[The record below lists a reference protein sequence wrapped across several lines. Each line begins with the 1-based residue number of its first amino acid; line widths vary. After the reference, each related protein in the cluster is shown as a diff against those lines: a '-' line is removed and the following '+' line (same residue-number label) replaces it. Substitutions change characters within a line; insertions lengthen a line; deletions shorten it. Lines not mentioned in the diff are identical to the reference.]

1 MDHGDMTRSGTTTY
15 GARYSGRV
23 CLQQWNYT
31 PKGCSPDHGDMT
43 RSGTT
48 TYEGAL
54 FRPCMFTAVELY
66 PQGM

>member
-1 MDHGDMTRSGTTTY
+1 MTRSGTTTY
-15 GARYSGRV
+15 EGALFRPCRV